1 MRDRAYTI
9 HIDRTFHFILFFT
22 LKIDLGSKKKKLR
35 EVKIILV
42 SLWCT
47 PIDLGVEKKWFR
59 NYNIGV
65 RS

>member
-9 HIDRTFHFILFFT
+9 HIDRTFHFFFSC

-35 EVKIILV
+35 EKEIILV

-47 PIDLGVEKKWFR
+47 PIDLGVEKK
-59 NYNIGV
+59 
-65 RS
+65 